1 MAQRTGSGSGS
12 PASARR
18 AHSAPARARPASRQ
32 PTSDPTSERSKPPPP
47 APGPRRCRKAFLP
60 QSPTSLRRAP
70 ARGRGRPAAVATR
83 SRGCCCCCR
92 HRRRAGPERRRRR
105 GRGRRAGGR
114 SGPGGRSPGA
124 GALGGRRRGRS
135 RTRTAPAPY
144 GSAVAP
150 GRRRPPKPRLRPHR
164 TPGEGLACGRRSAL
178 DTAGEGHDCVAPC
191 RAGDGPRSQV
201 LRACNGRAKDGARS
215 ATHRHQGHR
224 KCSTSLALSHPPPST
239 PALLSG
245 RASGLHTEPW
255 RSPWSGSKLQ
265 SSEVA
270 SSSPAGLRSSRPQGP
285 GKPDWQQQGL
295 EPGAHGAAPL
305 A

>member
-32 PTSDPTSERSKPPPP
+32 PTSDPTSGRSKPPPP

-150 GRRRPPKPRLRPHR
+150 GLQRPPQPRHQPPDSRGGACVRPQVRAGHCGRGPRLRGALQDGGWATEPSPQSLPR
-164 TPGEGLACGRRSAL
+164 PGENGAWSASHGHRR
-178 DTAGEGHDCVAPC
+178 
-191 RAGDGPRSQV
+191 
-201 LRACNGRAKDGARS
+201 
-215 ATHRHQGHR
+215 HR
-224 KCSTSLALSHPPPST
+224 KCSTSLTLSHPPPST
-239 PALLSG
+239 PPCSAGEPVGTAPSLGSLPGPDPSCRAL
-245 RASGLHTEPW
+245 R
-255 RSPWSGSKLQ
+255 
-265 SSEVA
+265 
-270 SSSPAGLRSSRPQGP
+270 
-285 GKPDWQQQGL
+285 
-295 EPGAHGAAPL
+295 
-305 A
+305 

>member
-1 MAQRTGSGSGS
+1 MAQRTGSGNGS

-32 PTSDPTSERSKPPPP
+32 PTSDPTFGRSKPPPP

-92 HRRRAGPERRRRR
+92 HRRRRRAGPERRRRR

-114 SGPGGRSPGA
+114 SRPGGRSPGA

-135 RTRTAPAPY
+135 RTRTAPAPS

-150 GRRRPPKPRLRPHR
+150 GLRLPPQPRQRPHR
-164 TPGEGLACGRRSAL
+164 TPGEGLASGRRSAM
-178 DTAGEGHDCVAPC
+178 DTAAEGHDCLAPC
-191 RAGDGPRSQV
+191 RGRGMGHGAKTSELATAGRRMGPED
-201 LRACNGRAKDGARS
+201 AKN
-215 ATHRHQGHR
+215 RHQRHF
-224 KCSTSLALSHPPPST
+224 LALSHPPPST
-239 PALLSG
+239 PPCSAGEPVGTARSLGALPGPDPSC
-245 RASGLHTEPW
+245 RA
-255 RSPWSGSKLQ
+255 
-265 SSEVA
+265 
-270 SSSPAGLRSSRPQGP
+270 LR
-285 GKPDWQQQGL
+285 
-295 EPGAHGAAPL
+295 
-305 A
+305 